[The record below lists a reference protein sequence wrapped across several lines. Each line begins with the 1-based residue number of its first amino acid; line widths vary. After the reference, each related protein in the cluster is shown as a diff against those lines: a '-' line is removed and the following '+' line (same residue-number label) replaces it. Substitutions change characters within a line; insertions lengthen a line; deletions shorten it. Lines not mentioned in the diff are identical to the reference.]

1 MPLLSLFLKKTQRRK
16 NGDNRSSMTHTR
28 ASCTSRSSRRASR
41 PPSRTP
47 SWPTAPPA
55 RPAGARGPP
64 PPRPPRL
71 LLPRLPPAARAGG
84 PSRPPAHGRC
94 GAELEMSRNFFGL
107 FSPSSCKKK
116 GRPPAGR
123 RTRDNTKEAP
133 RLSLSLP
140 FVRFERNARARAR
153 HSYIAFLGREK
164 GRE

>member
-1 MPLLSLFLKKTQRRK
+1 MPLLSLKKTERRK
-16 NGDNRSSMTHTR
+16 NGDNRSSTTHTR

-55 RPAGARGPP
+55 RPAGARGSP

-84 PSRPPAHGRC
+84 PSRPPARGRC
-94 GAELEMSRNFFGL
+94 GAELEVSRNFFWL
-107 FSPSSCKKK
+107 FSPSSCEKK

-133 RLSLSLP
+133 RLSLSLVRS
-140 FVRFERNARARAR
+140 FVLRETRARER
-153 HSYIAFLGREK
+153 DTVILLF
-164 GRE
+164 